1 MTGTASKCV
10 LILGMHRSGTSC
22 LAGSLQQHGV
32 HLGRVFEE
40 NPFNKKGNRENAEI
54 MKLNNDLLAAN
65 GGSWENP
72 PSALHWNE
80 EFASSRNAIIT
91 MFVESESPFWGF
103 KDPRSLLTWEFWME
117 GLQDISI
124 NLVGSYR
131 NPLLVAES
139 LYARNKMPIE
149 KALSLWEIYNKKL
162 IEIYETIRF
171 PILSFD
177 VDLEE
182 YKRAIDWVLQSLK
195 ITPNGNIT
203 APFFDESLRHAET
216 GDEATIAEMGDTTK
230 ALYHKLNEIYE
241 GQKI

>member
-1 MTGTASKCV
+1 MLLVEHG
-10 LILGMHRSGTSC
+10 
-22 LAGSLQQHGV
+22 GV
-32 HLGRVFEE
+32 HLRVLLRGGGKVASRE

-65 GGSWENP
+65 GGSWDNP
-72 PSALHWNE
+72 SSALHWNE
-80 EFASSRNAIIT
+80 EFAGSRDAIIT
-91 MFVESESPFWGF
+91 RFVESESPFWGF

-117 GLQDISI
+117 GLQDISV

-131 NPLLVAES
+131 HPLLVAKS

-149 KALSLWEIYNKKL
+149 KAMSLWEIYNKKL
-162 IEIYETIRF
+162 IELYETIKF
-171 PILSFD
+171 PIISFE

-182 YKRAIDWVLQSLK
+182 YKRSIDWVLHSLN

-203 APFFDESLRHAET
+203 EPFFDESLRHAET
-216 GDEATIAEMGDTTK
+216 GEKVTIAEIPDTTK

>member
-1 MTGTASKCV
+1 
-10 LILGMHRSGTSC
+10 
-22 LAGSLQQHGV
+22 
-32 HLGRVFEE
+32 
-40 NPFNKKGNRENAEI
+40 
-54 MKLNNDLLAAN
+54 
-65 GGSWENP
+65 
-72 PSALHWNE
+72 
-80 EFASSRNAIIT
+80 
-91 MFVESESPFWGF
+91 
-103 KDPRSLLTWEFWME
+103 ME

-162 IEIYETIRF
+162 IELYETIKF
-171 PILSFD
+171 PIISFD